1 MSDDTMIPL
10 PGPYRLEKQEHGD
23 LYCLLHRTGPLNS
36 VAIAEDIPAEYA
48 RAFAEAMN
56 AALAT
61 VPLSRADGALPF
73 QVRVDEWVT
82 ACFGDT
88 IRGDKIERNHRFLEE
103 ALELV
108 QSTGC
113 TQSEAH
119 QLVDY
124 VFSRPVGDL
133 AQEVGGVM
141 NTLAALCNIQG
152 VDMMRAG
159 DIELARCWTK
169 IEKIRAKQA
178 AKPKHSPLPEAF
190 ASSTQPDRQYVRDTY
205 KVEGG
210 EPVTLTYTNWRGE
223 TAEREITP
231 TGRMLFTSN
240 EWHPEPQ
247 WLVEAHG
254 ARSGEV
260 RLFAL
265 KGFGAHNEG
274 LDGHTTLKDDG
285 RLLRAWMKEAGC
297 TPSMMQADRDIWKAK
312 AEETWTDEH
321 GTVWARGAL
330 SPKKHAIKCLFGDPD
345 YKPLDDGQY
354 SVTISMLEAAFAAA
368 LTPAATPSGGAD
380 VAVEEVE
387 RLEAAQRPTPDQDH
401 VHRLWAL
408 TMSAHTKLNRHS
420 YRFDGSEDQLAQMER
435 LEADFRT
442 ARDTFFGYVGILFLT
457 NESASEYWARQ
468 KGLFRRLASPQDHG
482 AVRSYQTRVTEWQ
495 ERITVDDPTDLAER
509 MHRFTEEAME
519 LTQALGQTRDE
530 AHQLVDYVHDQ
541 DHVGEPFAEFGGA
554 YSTMAAL
561 ASVAGVNLDQAG
573 EAELARISTPEMV
586 AKIREKR
593 SKRHGRGPLPGTYA
607 PDFVPSKLG
616 REGEGSDGWW
626 VDGKRTAANPCRS
639 ASEPCGLQKI
649 DPYAVCEICLTD
661 PAPSDAPRQ
670 DGEQEVGA

>member
-48 RAFAEAMN
+48 RAFATAMN

-61 VPLSRADGALPF
+61 VPPSRADGALPF

-141 NTLAALCNIQG
+141 NTLAALSNIQG

-159 DIELARCWTK
+159 DIELVRCWTK

-247 WLVEAHG
+247 WLVEAHD

-368 LTPAATPSGGAD
+368 LTPAATPSGGAA

-387 RLEAAQRPTPDQDH
+387 RSEAAQRPTPDQDH
-401 VHRLWAL
+401 VQRLWAL
-408 TMSAHTKLNRHS
+408 TMSAHTKLNRYS
-420 YRFDGSEDQLAQMER
+420 YWFDGSEDQLAQMER

-457 NESASEYWARQ
+457 KESASEYWARQ
-468 KGLFRRLASPQDHG
+468 KALFRRLAAPQDHG
-482 AVRSYQTRVTEWQ
+482 AVRDAAELPDTV
-495 ERITVDDPTDLAER
+495 RIPL
-509 MHRFTEEAME
+509 
-519 LTQALGQTRDE
+519 DE
-530 AHQLVDYVHDQ
+530 AWADLPWLFGRASLEGHEVGQMLALSVRAKLDAVRTALKTNTDKPGLSMLVTNEWLRRKIESDP
-541 DHVGEPFAEFGGA
+541 GEEDVEAG
-554 YSTMAAL
+554 TMHPE
-561 ASVAGVNLDQAG
+561 ASDK
-573 EAELARISTPEMV
+573 P
-586 AKIREKR
+586 
-593 SKRHGRGPLPGTYA
+593 
-607 PDFVPSKLG
+607 G
-616 REGEGSDGWW
+616 REGEGSIL
-626 VDGKRTAANPCRS
+626 VDVQRMNTTRGPDFFVRFRCGGREVTPYVFRERYKAEYEAAHF
-639 ASEPCGLQKI
+639 AWIFGLRPDKP
-649 DPYAVCEICLTD
+649 DLMAYDETTHPND
-661 PAPSDAPRQ
+661 APSDAPRQ
-670 DGEQEVGA
+670 GGEPEVGA